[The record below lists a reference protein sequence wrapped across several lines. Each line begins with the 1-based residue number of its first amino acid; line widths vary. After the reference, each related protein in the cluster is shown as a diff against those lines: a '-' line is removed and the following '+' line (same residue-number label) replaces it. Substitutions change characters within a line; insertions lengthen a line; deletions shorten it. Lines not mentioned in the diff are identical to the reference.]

1 MPKPATTPADPAPAT
16 GKRARLSDQIYG
28 QIFERIVSGRLN
40 VGDQLPSENE
50 IAEQYGVSR
59 PVVREALLR
68 LRARNSRSD
77 DQNKSGDRESVC
89 LGFSS
94 QQRVNANPDQ
104 QEGVRP

>member
-1 MPKPATTPADPAPAT
+1 MNDIEHTSITP
-16 GKRARLSDQIYG
+16 S
-28 QIFERIVSGRLN
+28 N
-40 VGDQLPSENE
+40 SEPRHAHAE
-50 IAEQYGVSR
+50 IADLLSA
-59 PVVREALLR
+59 ALLR